1 VSKNVTIKD
10 IAKLAGVA
18 PSTVSRVVTGRPG
31 VGDEMRAK
39 IWQLIKEHNYRPNSV
54 ARSLVKRRLETI
66 GILVPRGRTAFFENP
81 FFADVL
87 MGATEAAAQ
96 ENFDVLVYTGSREKK
111 GARVLQERKVDG
123 LLAVGLREDD
133 ASIPLIKEELTTVFV
148 NRQIKDAAWV
158 SVDNKE
164 GVSKAVA
171 HLIELGHRQIG
182 FIGGPEK
189 MEISELRKAGYLDA
203 HRKFGLAVRP
213 EYMAAGNFDE
223 ESGYAAATKI
233 LNSNP
238 RPTAIFAAND
248 LMAIGALKA
257 AKNLSLVVPDD
268 LSLCG
273 FDNIHSSSHTDPPL
287 STVKL
292 PAFQM
297 GQLACQLLLQLI
309 RGEEPEA
316 RQLLLPTELIVR
328 QSSGKVGE

>member
-1 VSKNVTIKD
+1 
-10 IAKLAGVA
+10 
-18 PSTVSRVVTGRPG
+18 
-31 VGDEMRAK
+31 
-39 IWQLIKEHNYRPNSV
+39 
-54 ARSLVKRRLETI
+54 
-66 GILVPRGRTAFFENP
+66 
-81 FFADVL
+81 
-87 MGATEAAAQ
+87 
-96 ENFDVLVYTGSREKK
+96 
-111 GARVLQERKVDG
+111 
-123 LLAVGLREDD
+123 
-133 ASIPLIKEELTTVFV
+133 
-148 NRQIKDAAWV
+148 
-158 SVDNKE
+158 
-164 GVSKAVA
+164 
-171 HLIELGHRQIG
+171 
-182 FIGGPEK
+182 
-189 MEISELRKAGYLDA
+189 
-203 HRKFGLAVRP
+203 
-213 EYMAAGNFDE
+213 MAAGNFDE

-273 FDNIHSSSHTDPPL
+273 FDNVHSSSHTDPPL